1 MRCPTCTHDN
11 PSGARF
17 CSNCGAALA
26 AGTGGTEERRLV
38 TALFADL
45 AGFTGLA
52 ESLDPEDLRTVVAR
66 FYALVAA
73 EAQRF
78 GGTAEKYAGDAAL
91 VIFGLPDIHEDDAE
105 RAVRAALAM
114 RDALDGLNADLARE
128 GRAPLSMRIGINTGE
143 VVADPKG
150 GGLGEFHLAAD
161 AINVAARL
169 QQRGQPGSILIGPR
183 TERLVRGVV
192 EARPIGPLELK
203 GKAQPLEV
211 WEVVGVRAHRVQR
224 GIPGRQAPL
233 IGRGD
238 EMDLLLRWYDRVARE
253 RRPHFVTV
261 LGVPGVGKS
270 RLQQEFLILLSAL
283 PDGPTIRKGRCLP
296 FGDGLSFA
304 PVAEILK
311 QDAEIMEG
319 EPAEAAREKL
329 RAAIARVVSVDPGR
343 AAEALGFLIGLV
355 FPGSEIRTFDPK
367 SAREEA
373 FAAWRRYI
381 TARAG
386 PRPVVLV
393 VEDLH
398 WADEALLD
406 LLDYTMSRL
415 QETPALLLCLARP
428 ELLERRPQWGAGL
441 RNAATINLEP
451 LSEADSRALI
461 AALLDVDDLPE
472 SVRADVVT
480 RAEGNPF
487 FVEEIVRMLMEQGA
501 IVEDGGRWHAIAN
514 ITAIPLPDTVQGV
527 IAARLD
533 RLPDDEKRLL
543 QQASVVGRTFWV
555 GTLRAL
561 TTSPDGIERILDRL
575 EGRDLVRERPTSTLA
590 GDREYFFKHALTRD
604 VAYATVPRAVRGPAH
619 GRVAA
624 WIEQV
629 AAGRTDEVLDL
640 LAHHWGQAGDARRAV
655 SYLLRAGDRAR
666 EIFANR
672 RAVEAYSQALSLAG
686 DTLSAVEQADVR
698 RRRGETLQILGQ
710 YDTAEGDFEAALEAA
725 RSTGHRATEA
735 RLLYEITRLAHRRR
749 ARSFAEIIAGYE
761 EALRLAQQV
770 GDRRTEGLALT
781 EIATG
786 HWDQNRLAEAGRVG
800 LQALEILK
808 ETGDHGA
815 TAGVMNLL
823 SMTHYMSQD
832 IPGGLEWAQRA
843 LVESRLAGDRAREAT
858 ALSYLG
864 LITGVDGRHEEGLR
878 LLDEAAAVA
887 EEIGDQRRL
896 MWVHVF
902 KSFGYWALARFD
914 LMVRAADA
922 GVELGQRI
930 GYLNPATMGIA
941 ALAHLMT
948 GSVPRARRYVEQA
961 IAALVPDDPET
972 PTVLGIAALL
982 QVASG
987 SRRDAAVALERAE
1000 GSMFTV
1006 PQSDL
1011 EAAGQKR
1018 DPGDYL
1024 LIGGA
1029 WVAMG
1034 WSEIGEPD
1042 RAEALARRVIRLIA
1056 GSRLLEVRCVS
1067 HIALGRAAV
1076 SQGRFD
1082 EAADVFARAE
1092 AFLTDLQ
1099 NPHMRMEI
1107 ALARHALAAAAGRPD
1122 EADAHLREA
1131 ERWAD
1136 EMRDRMDDP
1145 ALREQFQSSWI
1156 ASRVTAARAA
1166 FGQTRGAP
1174 ARIPQA

>member
-1 MRCPTCTHDN
+1 MRCLTCTHDN
-11 PSGARF
+11 PSDARF

-26 AGTGGTEERRLV
+26 AVPGGAEERRLV

-52 ESLDPEDLRTVVAR
+52 ESLDPEDLRAIVTR
-66 FYALVAA
+66 FYALVAT

-78 GGTAEKYAGDAAL
+78 GGTTEKYAGDAAL
-91 VIFGLPDIHEDDAE
+91 VIFGLPDVHEDDPE

-114 RDALDGLNADLARE
+114 RDALDGLNTDLARE
-128 GRAPLSMRIGINTGE
+128 GRAPLRMRIGINTGE

-169 QQRGQPGSILIGPR
+169 QQHGQAGSILIGPR
-183 TERLVRGVV
+183 TERLVRGVA
-192 EARPIGPLELK
+192 EARPVGPLELK
-203 GKAQPLEV
+203 GKTQPLEA
-211 WEVVGVRAHRVQR
+211 WEVVGLRTHRVQR
-224 GIPGRQAPL
+224 GVPGRQAPL

-238 EMDLLLRWYDRVARE
+238 EMDLLLRLYDRVARE
-253 RRPHFVTV
+253 RRPHLVTV
-261 LGVPGVGKS
+261 LGAPGVGKS
-270 RLQQEFLILLSAL
+270 RLQQELLILLSAL
-283 PDGPTIRKGRCLP
+283 PDAPTIRKGRCLP

-311 QDAEIMEG
+311 QDAQIMEG
-319 EPAEAAREKL
+319 DAAETAREKL
-329 RAAIARVVSVDPGR
+329 RAAITQVVSADPGR

-355 FPGSEIRTFDPK
+355 FPGSEILTFDPK

-373 FAAWRRYI
+373 FAAWRRYL

-386 PRPVVLV
+386 SRPIVLV

-406 LLDYTMSRL
+406 LLDYSMSRL
-415 QETPALLLCLARP
+415 HETPALLLCLARL
-428 ELLERRPQWGAGL
+428 ELLELRPQWGAGL

-451 LSEADSRALI
+451 LSEAESRALI

-501 IVEDGGRWHAIAN
+501 IIEDGGRWRAIAD

-561 TTSPDGIERILDRL
+561 TASTDGIERILDRL

-590 GDREYFFKHALTRD
+590 GDREYIFKHALTRD
-604 VAYATVPRAVRGPAH
+604 VAYATVPRAVRSPAH
-619 GRVAA
+619 GTVAA

-640 LAHHWGQAGDARRAV
+640 LAHHWGQAGDAVRAV

-666 EIFANR
+666 QVFANR

-686 DTLSAVEQADVR
+686 NALPPTEQADVR
-698 RRRGETLQILGQ
+698 RRRGETLQVLGQ
-710 YDTAEGDFEAALEAA
+710 YDAAQSDFEAALETA
-725 RSTGHRATEA
+725 RTVADRAMEA

-749 ARSFAEIIAGYE
+749 SRSFAEIIVGYE
-761 EALRLAQQV
+761 EALRLAREV
-770 GDRRTEGLALT
+770 GDHRTEGLALT

-786 HWDQNRLAEAGRVG
+786 HWDQSRLDEAARFG

-808 ETGDHGA
+808 ETGDHAA

-823 SMTHYMSQD
+823 SMTYYMSQD

-843 LVESRLAGDRAREAT
+843 LGEARLAGDRAREAT

-864 LITGVDGRHEEGLR
+864 LITGVDGHHHEGLR

-887 EEIGDQRRL
+887 EEIGDRRRI
-896 MWVHVF
+896 MWVHF
-902 KSFGYWALARFD
+902 FRSFEYWSLARFD
-914 LMVRAADA
+914 LMVRAVDA
-922 GVELGQRI
+922 GVELGERI
-930 GYLNPATMGIA
+930 GYVNPGNMGVA
-941 ALAHLMT
+941 VLAHLLI
-948 GSVPRARRYVEQA
+948 GDIPQAQRYAEQA
-961 IAALVPDDPET
+961 IAALIPDDPET

-982 QVASG
+982 KVFSG
-987 SRRDAAVALERAE
+987 SRE
-1000 GSMFTV
+1000 
-1006 PQSDL
+1006 
-1011 EAAGQKR
+1011 EAAAALAEAEKSMLKAPR
-1018 DPGDYL
+1018 SDYL

-1034 WSEIGEPD
+1034 WTDIGEAE
-1042 RAEALARRVIRLIA
+1042 RAEALGEQVLSLMA
-1056 GSRLLEVRCVS
+1056 GGRLLEVRCVANV
-1067 HIALGRAAV
+1067 ALGRAALL
-1076 SQGRFD
+1076 QGRFPQAA
-1082 EAADVFARAE
+1082 EALDRAE
-1092 AFLTDLQ
+1092 AGLIDAE
-1099 NPHMRMEI
+1099 NPHMRLEI
-1107 ALARHALAAAAGRPD
+1107 ALARHALAVAAGRPD
-1122 EADAHLREA
+1122 EAGDHLREA
-1131 ERWAD
+1131 ERRV
-1136 EMRDRMDDP
+1136 EEIRNRMDDP
-1145 ALREQFQSSWI
+1145 AFREQFKSSWI
-1156 ASRVTAARAA
+1156 VSRVTAARAA
-1166 FGQTRGAP
+1166 FGPTRGAP
-1174 ARIPQA
+1174 ARFSEG